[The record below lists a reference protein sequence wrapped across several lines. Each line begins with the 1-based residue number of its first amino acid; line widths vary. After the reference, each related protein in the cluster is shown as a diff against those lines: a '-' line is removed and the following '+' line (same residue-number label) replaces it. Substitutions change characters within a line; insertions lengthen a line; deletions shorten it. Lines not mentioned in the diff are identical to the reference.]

1 MIKRFAPWA
10 TVLTLMVILLL
21 PALPRIAR
29 GEEAGTPADGSETC
43 VPVSIPDGG
52 DINANDIDDACVAP
66 SPTATVT
73 VNHDGD
79 GQDDGADQ
87 GDTTDRDGD
96 GAADGVDNCP
106 DHANPDQL
114 DSDGDSAGDTCD
126 VDTAQRSINVAN
138 ENQQLIQAAETS
150 PTTVEVYCDIPDI
163 NSPDQRIVGT
173 FVDSR
178 SGYGDPTVTFTLYD
192 LNGNVISATGS
203 PPLPASNPLTASPP
217 YPKNWEWGPGGFSKL
232 TVSVVFPSLDPDSYA
247 DAASAVTISCV
258 PDPPTPTPTPRPTPT
273 PGPSPT
279 SAPTRVPVDYTPIVT
294 TEMKDTNGTTIPDGA
309 TVAPGTDVYDIATV
323 SGLPPNTSGRVHYQL
338 FRDNCSTFLGTISSP
353 IVQAD
358 ANGVAIAPSSA
369 VFTVPGTPGGF
380 YDWDVVYVDAAG
392 GFGRSGCGAETFFV
406 EPPLPDQGTGSARL
420 TCFIRE
426 PAEPGRA
433 GYKVNVSPLPATG
446 TVEVNV
452 TLQLA
457 VNTYE
462 YTTVTLPP
470 GTAQDL
476 EFYGAYTFAW
486 VNVIYRDDAGE
497 VYAVVNLEGECTA
510 TPGPTPTPGPTQT
523 VTPTPTITPTLA
535 ATSTPTSTNMLT
547 PSPTQSPTFASSST
561 PISTFAP
568 TSTMTPTTT
577 TTAAPTSAATNGPT
591 ITQTNTSGKAGPT
604 DPAEPPPDRTPG
616 VTGLPATGSGPNHS
630 SGQALLLFAALCM
643 IAAALLATSTIEI
656 RRSGH
661 HS

>member
-138 ENQQLIQAAETS
+138 ENQQLVQAAETS

-232 TVSVVFPSLDPDSYA
+232 TVSVVFPSLDPDS
-247 DAASAVTISCV
+247 
-258 PDPPTPTPTPRPTPT
+258 
-273 PGPSPT
+273 
-279 SAPTRVPVDYTPIVT
+279 
-294 TEMKDTNGTTIPDGA
+294 
-309 TVAPGTDVYDIATV
+309 
-323 SGLPPNTSGRVHYQL
+323 
-338 FRDNCSTFLGTISSP
+338 
-353 IVQAD
+353 
-358 ANGVAIAPSSA
+358 
-369 VFTVPGTPGGF
+369 
-380 YDWDVVYVDAAG
+380 
-392 GFGRSGCGAETFFV
+392 
-406 EPPLPDQGTGSARL
+406 
-420 TCFIRE
+420 
-426 PAEPGRA
+426 
-433 GYKVNVSPLPATG
+433 
-446 TVEVNV
+446 
-452 TLQLA
+452 
-457 VNTYE
+457 
-462 YTTVTLPP
+462 
-470 GTAQDL
+470 
-476 EFYGAYTFAW
+476 
-486 VNVIYRDDAGE
+486 
-497 VYAVVNLEGECTA
+497 
-510 TPGPTPTPGPTQT
+510 
-523 VTPTPTITPTLA
+523 
-535 ATSTPTSTNMLT
+535 
-547 PSPTQSPTFASSST
+547 
-561 PISTFAP
+561 
-568 TSTMTPTTT
+568 
-577 TTAAPTSAATNGPT
+577 
-591 ITQTNTSGKAGPT
+591 
-604 DPAEPPPDRTPG
+604 
-616 VTGLPATGSGPNHS
+616 
-630 SGQALLLFAALCM
+630 
-643 IAAALLATSTIEI
+643 
-656 RRSGH
+656 
-661 HS
+661 